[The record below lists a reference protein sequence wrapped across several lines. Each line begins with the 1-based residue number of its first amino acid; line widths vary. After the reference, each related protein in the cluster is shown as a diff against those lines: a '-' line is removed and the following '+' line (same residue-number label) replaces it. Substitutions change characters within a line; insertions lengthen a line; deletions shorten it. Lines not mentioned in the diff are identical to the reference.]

1 MYNKGLFHSW
11 VPKPVMLLLIVIIA
25 AVFCS
30 ISGIYTTNITNIVG
44 STGSMTEYY
53 LWANYAYAIGLG
65 TVMPLIV
72 RIKARFR
79 TKELLVTSLTMCG
92 LLYLVQSTTHQPYI
106 IIACSYLIGVFKMM
120 GMMEVVLPL
129 MMLLS
134 VGGNRGIFYSIYYS
148 ALLVI
153 TQLSGYFVAKVS
165 FIFSWQISYMN
176 LAIMCFGAALICI
189 VFQHNQR
196 FMRKVPFIYIDWIS
210 ILLFNV
216 TFMTLA
222 YILAF
227 GKQQAWFDSEI
238 IRYASLLFGIL
249 LFIFVIRQQLIRRPF
264 LPLNA
269 FKKNN
274 VRHGT
279 IMLLCLGMYLATA
292 TIQNIFAVGI
302 LGYNPMTNASL
313 NLLLIP
319 GLITAAVVCYY
330 WYKNE
335 IPIRM
340 LVFSGFSA
348 FLMYSMG
355 MYLAMATEFSYSM
368 WYLPMFFKGYG
379 MGVIFVTT
387 WYYTLDKLDLAS
399 MLGLIGFAILWRTFI
414 AVGMFSA
421 LYSWTQYQFQIQSL
435 NNLAVYLDDAMLLRL
450 GSGINLSLVQLNGVL
465 AATKTVYGYINIAGI
480 GVLLYVL
487 FHHYGRIRILKT
499 RVYINKL
506 GNLMMSKKDKESIEN
521 QLPNNI

>member
-11 VPKPVMLLLIVIIA
+11 VPKPVMLLLIVLIA
-25 AVFCS
+25 ALYCG
-30 ISGIYTTNITNIVG
+30 ISGIYTTNITYITG
-44 STGSMTEYY
+44 STGAMTEYY

-92 LLYLVQSTTHQPYI
+92 ILFIIQGTSHQPFI
-106 IIACSYLIGVFKMM
+106 IIACSYLIGVFKMI

-134 VGGNRGIFYSIYYS
+134 TGGNRGIFYSIYYS
-148 ALLVI
+148 SLLVI
-153 TQLSGYFVAKVS
+153 TQLSGYYVAKIS
-165 FIFSWQISYMN
+165 HLYNWQISYMYI
-176 LAIMCFGAALICI
+176 AMICFVGAMVCI
-189 VFQHNQR
+189 IFQHNQR

-210 ILLFNV
+210 VLLFNT
-216 TFMTLA
+216 TFMILA

-227 GKQQAWFDSEI
+227 GKQQAWFESETI
-238 IRYASLLFGIL
+238 GYAAVSFFIL
-249 LFIFVIRQQLIRRPF
+249 LFVFVVRQQLIRRPF

-302 LGYNPMTNASL
+302 LGYNPETNASL

-319 GLITAAVVCYY
+319 GLVSAAIVCYK
-330 WYKNE
+330 WFKNE
-335 IPIRM
+335 IPLRM

-348 FLMYSMG
+348 FLMYSIM
-355 MYLAMATEFSYSM
+355 MYLSMSTTFSYSM

-379 MGVIFVTT
+379 MGVIFVAT

-414 AVGMFSA
+414 AVGIFSA
-421 LYSWTQYQFQIQSL
+421 TYSWVQYQFQIQSL
-435 NNLAVYLDDAMLLRL
+435 NNLAVYLDDAMLLRA
-450 GSGINLSLVQLNGVL
+450 GSGISLPLVQLNGVL
-465 AATKTVYGYINIAGI
+465 SATKLIYGYINIAGI

-487 FHHYGRIRILKT
+487 FHHYGRIRTLKT

-506 GNLMMSKKDKESIEN
+506 GTLIMSKKDKESIEK
-521 QLPNNI
+521 QLPDHI